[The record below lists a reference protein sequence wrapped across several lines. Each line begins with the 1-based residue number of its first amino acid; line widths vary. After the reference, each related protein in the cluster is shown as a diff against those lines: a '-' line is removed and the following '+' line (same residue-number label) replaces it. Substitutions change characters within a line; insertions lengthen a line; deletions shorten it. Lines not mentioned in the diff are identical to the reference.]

1 MTLRSLMQ
9 AAPAKAAE
17 LFARLSETSDN
28 ALKTRE
34 RLFAE
39 LKSELEL
46 HADLEEQHLFPLL
59 RKHAETRELV
69 ANAIKDNKDVRAR
82 LEALENLPKNHETFL
97 EKLTE
102 LQKAFRQHA
111 RDEKKELLPAVQKA
125 LSEEQVQTVAE
136 KFETGLAEAGQAKQD
151 EADERRMA
159 GRRQREQAE
168 AAQRDY
174 ETAERRAREVSDQTA
189 EAVRQTP

>member
-69 ANAIKDNKDVRAR
+69 ANAIKDNKDVRSR

-97 EKLTE
+97 
-102 LQKAFRQHA
+102 
-111 RDEKKELLPAVQKA
+111 DN
-125 LSEEQVQTVAE
+125 
-136 KFETGLAEAGQAKQD
+136 
-151 EADERRMA
+151 
-159 GRRQREQAE
+159 
-168 AAQRDY
+168 
-174 ETAERRAREVSDQTA
+174 
-189 EAVRQTP
+189 